1 MTPVLSRRGFL
12 VALTGTAAAVSIG
25 VSPTE
30 GRAADSA
37 FEPNVWVRLESD
49 GSLQVTCARSEMG
62 QGVRA
67 TVPFVIASEMGA
79 DLSRV
84 VVVQA
89 PGDKAYGNQ
98 NTDGSTSIR
107 LLLGALR
114 EAGAVARVVLVAAAA
129 AEWGVSEDSLIAQ
142 GHVVKERSGTRSI
155 GFGELVARA
164 TTMSVPHTA
173 PLRPEQELVG
183 VRDALPNPD
192 ARGFVDGSIVYGA
205 DTVLPGMLTAVVA
218 RPPDLGGRVASMDEA
233 AARAVPGVVDIVRLP
248 EWKDPGGF
256 VPVGGVAVVAQHTWA
271 ALKGREALAC
281 TWTKGDRGGVNTSD
295 EYAAM
300 RASLDEKGKVR
311 RKRGNAEKALAEA
324 ADVVTADYLVPHLA
338 HAMMEPLA
346 AVVSY
351 TDEGCEVWC
360 PTQAPQRTIGQVA
373 KAVGLSKK
381 KVTVHV
387 THLGGAF
394 GRKGKPDF
402 IVEGALVSK
411 AVGKPVRIQWTRE
424 DCMRHGYYHACAL
437 QRVEAGFDRD
447 GTLTAW
453 RHRVAA
459 PTIASTLVGFMET
472 LLGMEMGMG
481 LLDFA
486 LDVPNV
492 SMEAEKTVNQVRIG
506 WLRSVYNINHA
517 FATQCF
523 IDELAQHKGVATP
536 DMLKTVLGPRRH
548 LTPKETGGAIW
559 NYGLKLDDH
568 PVDVGRWHDVADRVR
583 KNSGYD
589 GDPGEG
595 RAFGFA
601 AHLSFN
607 TYVAVVVA
615 VTKDALGRPRV
626 DEAWVVVDPGQAI
639 NPDRVTAQMEGA
651 VVFGISIAL
660 HGNITLKD
668 GAVQQGNF
676 HDFPVARMDQA
687 PRAIHVEIHES
698 GGPPGGIGEPGLPPV
713 VPAICNAWAALTGE
727 RVRELPMVGSGRV
740 AG

>member
-1 MTPVLSRRGFL
+1 MSAPVLSRRGFL
-12 VALTGTAAAVSIG
+12 VAFTGTAAALSIG
-25 VSPTE
+25 VAPP
-30 GRAADSA
+30 AAA
-37 FEPNVWVRLESD
+37 AAAEFQPNVWVRLAAD
-49 GSLQVTCARSEMG
+49 GTLHVTCARSEMG

-67 TVPFVIASEMGA
+67 TVPYVIASELGA

-89 PGDKAYGNQ
+89 PGDQAYGNQ

-107 LLLGALR
+107 ALYGSLR
-114 EAGAVARVVLVAAAA
+114 EAGAVARAVLIAAAA
-129 AEWGVSEDSLIAQ
+129 AEWGVSEDTLIAV
-142 GHVVKERSGTRSI
+142 HHEVKERSGSRSV
-155 GFGELVARA
+155 GFGELAGKA
-164 TTMSVPHTA
+164 AALPVPKAA
-173 PLRPEQELVG
+173 PLRPDSELVG
-183 VRDALPNPD
+183 IRKELPFPD
-192 ARGFVDGSIVYGA
+192 GEGFVTGTIEYGA
-205 DTVLPGMLTAVVA
+205 DHVLPGMLTAVVA
-218 RPPDLGGRVASMDEA
+218 RPPDLGGTVAAFDEA
-233 AARAVPGVVDIVRLP
+233 AARAVPGVVDIVVLP
-248 EWKDPGGF
+248 KWKNPGGF
-256 VPVGGVAVVAQHTWA
+256 TPVGGVAVVAEHTWA
-271 ALKGREALAC
+271 AIKGREALGC
-281 TWTKGDRGGVNTSD
+281 TFDKGAHGDVSTTA

-300 RASLDEKGKVR
+300 RASLDEQGKHR
-311 RKRGNAEKALAEA
+311 RKKGNAKKALAEA
-324 ADVVTADYLVPHLA
+324 AEVVTAEYVVPHLA

-351 TDEGCEVWC
+351 TKDGCEVWA

-373 KAVGLSKK
+373 KAVGLPKK
-381 KVTVHV
+381 KVTVHI

-411 AVGKPVRIQWTRE
+411 AVGKPIRIQWTRE
-424 DCMRHGYYHACAL
+424 DCMRHGYYHACAV
-437 QRVEAGFDRD
+437 QRVEAGFDTN

-459 PTIASTLVGFMET
+459 PTIASTLVGFIDT

-486 LDVPNV
+486 LDVPHV
-492 SMEAEKTVNQVRIG
+492 SMEAAKTHNRVRIG

-523 IDELAQHKGVATP
+523 IDELARHKNVSTP
-536 DMLKTVLGPRRH
+536 DMLKTVLGPPRH
-548 LTPKETGGAIW
+548 LSPKETGGAIW
-559 NYGLKLDDH
+559 NYGLKLDEH
-568 PVDVGRWHDVADRVR
+568 PVDVGRWHNVIDLVCVKSAY
-583 KNSGYD
+583 GA
-589 GDPGEG
+589 DPGEG

-615 VTKDALGRPRV
+615 VKKDALGRPHV

-639 NPDRVTAQMEGA
+639 HPDRVVSQMEGA
-651 VVFGISIAL
+651 VLFGISTAL
-660 HGNITLKD
+660 HGRITLKD

-687 PRAIHVEIHES
+687 PRAIHVEVYES

-713 VPAICNAWAALTGE
+713 IPAIANAWANLTGE
-727 RVRELPMVGSGRV
+727 RVRELPIVKG
-740 AG
+740 